1 MKTITNFEIEQTPHY
16 KIGYHSAMDQVRHIV
31 EVLMREQDKTELGIA
46 IAGTLNKVTNR
57 VKALEVEQG

>member
-1 MKTITNFEIEQTPHY
+1 MNNNIEIQQTREY
-16 KIGYHSAMDQVRHIV
+16 KIGYHSAMEEVRHIV

-46 IAGTLNKVTNR
+46 IAGTLNKVSNR

>member
-1 MKTITNFEIEQTPHY
+1 MNINTEIEHTPQY

-46 IAGTLNKVTNR
+46 IAGTLNKVSNR